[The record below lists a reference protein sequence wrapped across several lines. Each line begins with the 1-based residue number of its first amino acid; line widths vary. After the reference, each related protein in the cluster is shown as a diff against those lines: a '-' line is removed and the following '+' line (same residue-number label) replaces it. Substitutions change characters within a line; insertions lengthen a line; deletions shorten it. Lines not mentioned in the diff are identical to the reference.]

1 MVKKTQTIVSTSQP
15 VPVQEIKPEQL
26 EKVKLVDAVKPTEP
40 EKKKKKTGA
49 NYPPVSQKSLPS
61 PISRL
66 AGLPSPLLDLAS
78 RFCDRTPRCLQSF
91 GRFPKIAMH
100 VATSLLKQFRPCVMQ
115 FIEDLIA
122 CHC

>member
-1 MVKKTQTIVSTSQP
+1 MVRDTVSQLHGNFSSCKPAAQARECGLHAHPVSNTIG
-15 VPVQEIKPEQL
+15 
-26 EKVKLVDAVKPTEP
+26 
-40 EKKKKKTGA
+40 TGA
-49 NYPPVSQKSLPS
+49 SFPFVSQKSLPS
-61 PISRL
+61 PISRS

-91 GRFPKIAMH
+91 GCFPKIAMH